1 MMKKIILAAVTASF
15 LSTAVLSGHHEN
27 NEVVLPVKISKN
39 DIAGDVYNHPDMVK
53 SINNGNTTLDVT
65 TLMSSDGKFGTG
77 MYRSGKIRYE
87 ITEPWGHD
95 EFFYVLE
102 GSITLTSADGTVS
115 KINAG
120 EAASIPKEWTGIWD
134 TDGYNKIWVIYS
146 EDGSSL
152 E

>member
-1 MMKKIILAAVTASF
+1 MKKIILTTAIGIF
-15 LSTAVLSGHHEN
+15 LSTSVLADHHEEN
-27 NEVVLPVKISKN
+27 TIVKPAKITKN
-39 DIAGDVYNHPDMVK
+39 DIAGDIYSHPDMVK
-53 SINNGNTTLDVT
+53 STNNGNTTLDVT
-65 TLMSSDGKFGTG
+65 TLVSSDGRFGTG
-77 MYRSGKIRYE
+77 MYRSGKIRLE
-87 ITEPWGHD
+87 ITEPWGVN
-95 EFFYVLE
+95 EFFYILE